1 VYLCGSGAGL
11 DPGGGGGGG
20 GECVSMYGICHG

>member
-1 VYLCGSGAGL
+1 MYLCGSGAGL